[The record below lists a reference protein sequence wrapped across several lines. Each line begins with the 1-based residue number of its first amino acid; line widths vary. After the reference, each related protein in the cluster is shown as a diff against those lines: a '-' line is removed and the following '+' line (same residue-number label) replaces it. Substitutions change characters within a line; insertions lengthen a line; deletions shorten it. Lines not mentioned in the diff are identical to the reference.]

1 MKRFFESPEDREPA
15 SPDEKSMAMRQA
27 KFIMYVGEEIM
38 EHLEQDND
46 FPEWMQNKL
55 SALHQEAKSMH
66 ATMAGEYEDDEDED
80 EEDDDMNESYINE
93 KLSVSDGMGAWIDDF
108 KKSDAPQFKGKS
120 EKERRDMAIAAFL
133 SAKRGGKSMDEA
145 VNEKV
150 YASDYNVGAKK
161 SQFGGYTP
169 TVTHKKK
176 GHTMYSAQQTYKT
189 PDHAK
194 AHANAYLK
202 GYEAMGQQHANR
214 KASEYAKANKQHIHR
229 ESVDLDEAK
238 SYGPGHIGAI
248 QRMLDKEREIKK
260 AKGTAKKESAE
271 IEEKA
276 PKMKGDWLKKER
288 ERNRAHDAAM
298 GRTPTGRKKPV
309 RTMTSTQRS
318 LASLRK

>member
-145 VNEKV
+145 
-150 YASDYNVGAKK
+150 
-161 SQFGGYTP
+161 
-169 TVTHKKK
+169 
-176 GHTMYSAQQTYKT
+176 
-189 PDHAK
+189 
-194 AHANAYLK
+194 
-202 GYEAMGQQHANR
+202 
-214 KASEYAKANKQHIHR
+214 
-229 ESVDLDEAK
+229 K

-248 QRMLDKEREIKK
+248 QKMLDKEREIKK

-276 PKMKGDWLKKER
+276 PKMKGDFLKKER